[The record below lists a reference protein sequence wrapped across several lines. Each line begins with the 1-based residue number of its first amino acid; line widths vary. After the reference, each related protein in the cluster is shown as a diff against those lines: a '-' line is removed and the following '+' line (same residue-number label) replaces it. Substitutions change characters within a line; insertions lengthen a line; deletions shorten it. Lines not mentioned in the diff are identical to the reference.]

1 MPSSTNSPPPPRIQ
15 VSVQQARIVARQA
28 IETLGDSLLAGQG
41 GDLNSTYRTS
51 GGAFLG
57 VVVEELGAQAG
68 VRMGNDACHLPVVP
82 APSGVLDQVRVIAR
96 RLAAEADQ
104 APDMLSALYE
114 DLLAHAPTTT
124 PAGAFRLYRAGG
136 HRKSQGCFYTARAVA
151 ETVAAA
157 ALEPLHI
164 QPTDRELPHVLD
176 PAMGTGVFLLAATR
190 YLAGASGASPA
201 TIAEQCLYGVDRD
214 PMAVELAVLSLW
226 LEWGARPSILR
237 RHLLSGDLLGAQGPT
252 LPDRVDVVLGNP
264 PWGAHYPP
272 EERRRLKERFPDSTS
287 GVFDSFKLFL
297 DLASRL
303 STGTVGMVVPQA
315 VLAQREHADVR
326 RMLLARLDPHAVIRL
341 PDTRFPDAAAP
352 ACALIFGARPGPA
365 TVHFLNHDGRRAD
378 IPAGAWRT
386 GDFQLAP
393 DGVLDLLRELQERHP
408 LLGDLTHLYRARDS
422 GINYNRAAIAR
433 RVLYTG
439 ETPDDPRDIARY
451 RGRNFN
457 RYTTIASGGWLRH
470 DAVARLQPGE
480 TLSLDWATYR
490 LPEKIVIRQTA
501 DRIIATLDSGGMAMG
516 RSVIAITRRRDAS
529 LQALLACLN
538 SRLFTVLYRALAGE
552 EGRIFPQV
560 KVGRL
565 LALPLPAVCSM
576 ALTADLL
583 AKARAAIESKAD
595 RLVQQAREDPP
606 LAWACLHLLAVRLL
620 STEGDDEAAEALTDS
635 LVYGL
640 YGLDQQAIDLVEGTD
655 A

>member
-1 MPSSTNSPPPPRIQ
+1 M
-15 VSVQQARIVARQA
+15 
-28 IETLGDSLLAGQG
+28 LGDSLLPRQD
-41 GDLNSTYRTS
+41 GDSNSTYRTS
-51 GGAFLG
+51 SGAFLR
-57 VVVEELGAQAG
+57 VVVEELGAHAG
-68 VRMGNDACHLPVVP
+68 VRMGNDACRLPVVS

-96 RLAAEADQ
+96 RLATEADN

-136 HRKSQGCFYTARAVA
+136 HRKAQGCFYTPRAVA
-151 ETVAAA
+151 EPVAAA

-190 YLAGASGASPA
+190 YLVGASGASPA

-214 PMAVELAVLSLW
+214 PIAVELAVLSLW

-237 RHLLSGDLLGAQGPT
+237 RHLLSGDLLGAQGPA
-252 LPDRVDVVLGNP
+252 LPDRIDVVLGNP
-264 PWGAHYPP
+264 PWGAHYAP
-272 EERRRLKERFPDSTS
+272 EEQRRLRGCFPDSTS

-303 STGTVGMVVPQA
+303 AAGTVGMVVPQA

-326 RMLLARLDPHAVIRL
+326 HMLLARLDPYAVIRL
-341 PDTRFPDAAAP
+341 PDTRFPDAVAP
-352 ACALIFGARPGPA
+352 ACALIFGARPGPT
-365 TVHFLNHDGRRAD
+365 TVRFLDHDGRQAD
-378 IPAGAWRT
+378 MPADTWRT
-386 GDFQLAP
+386 GDFHLAP
-393 DGVLDLLRELQERHP
+393 DGVLELLHRLRERHP
-408 LLGDLTHLYRARDS
+408 TLGHLTDLYRVRDS

-433 RVLYTG
+433 RSLYTG

-451 RGRNFN
+451 RGRNFS
-457 RYTTIASGGWLRH
+457 RYTAISSGGWLRH

-480 TLSLDWATYR
+480 ALSLDWATYR

-501 DRIIATLDSGGMAMG
+501 DRIIATLDPGGMAMG

-538 SRLFTVLYRALAGE
+538 SRLFTVLYRTLAGE

-565 LALPLPAVCSM
+565 LALPLPAVCSL
-576 ALTADLL
+576 ALTTDLR
-583 AKARAAIESKAD
+583 AKARAALESEAN
-595 RLVQQAREDPP
+595 RLIQQARDDPP
-606 LAWACLHLLAVRLL
+606 LAWACLEVLAGRLL
-620 STEGDDEAAEALTDS
+620 ITEGGDEAAEALIDS
-635 LVYGL
+635 VIYGL
-640 YGLDQQAIDLVEGTD
+640 YGLDQRAIDMVEGAYTRRPVRSNPT
-655 A
+655 AETSSNGSEHRGRNGAAP